1 MFLKS
6 LSLVVGLVATSIAF
20 SQEAE
25 QAATTAKVS
34 PSHSLNKDRADKG
47 WFWYEDP
54 VTPKEAKKPETAPPP
69 KKETATRP
77 PKQEDPCSKMET
89 WTASCGFVNPGTS
102 FEFQAKQ
109 RDALLENMTMNPNN
123 PKAVEA
129 FQYYTKWMMERAT
142 AVANMWYYN
151 MVQNPE
157 LDPQTKAPISTF
169 GLKLMTDV
177 KDASSSEIFK
187 ALKEEGALIYFSR
200 SDCSFCH
207 SMTPIVQRV
216 AAATGMEIWNASLDS
231 KCMEGFKLCRT
242 EKATTGPAQA
252 LQVTTVP
259 TLFLYVK
266 PNTWIRVAVGVS
278 DDETIKARIVSFFS
292 AYRQAL
298 AKGMNPTTENGRANV
313 DFSYE
318 LPSGASKGVTASEG
332 APKVPSQREIDSILG
347 K

>member
-1 MFLKS
+1 MIMKALA
-6 LSLVVGLVATSIAF
+6 LALGVALGTASVA
-20 SQEAE
+20 QEAE
-25 QAATTAKVS
+25 APATAKVS

-54 VTPKEAKKPETAPPP
+54 VAPAKEAKKKEPAPPP
-69 KKETATRP
+69 KKDTSP
-77 PKQEDPCSKMET
+77 PAKTEDPCSKMET

-109 RDALLENMTMNPNN
+109 RDALLENMTMNPGN

-142 AVANMWYYN
+142 SVANMWYYN
-151 MVQNPE
+151 MVQNPD

-187 ALKEEGALIYFSR
+187 ALKEEGALVYFSR
-200 SDCSFCH
+200 SDCTFCH
-207 SMTPIVQRV
+207 SMTPIVLRIAQ
-216 AAATGMEIWNASLDS
+216 ATGMEVWNASLDS

-242 EKATTGPAQA
+242 EKVTTGPAQA

-298 AKGMNPTTENGRANV
+298 AKGMNPTAENGRANV

-318 LPSGASKGVTASEG
+318 LPTGTTKGVTSKDNG
-332 APKVPSQREIDSILG
+332 QKVPSQREIDSILG